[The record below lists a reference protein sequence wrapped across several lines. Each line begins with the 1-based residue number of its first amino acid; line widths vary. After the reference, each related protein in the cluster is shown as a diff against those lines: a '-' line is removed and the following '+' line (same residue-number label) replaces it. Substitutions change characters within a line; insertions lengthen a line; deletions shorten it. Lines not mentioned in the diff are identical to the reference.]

1 MGTHDQMRS
10 RGYVRIMSHA
20 PELRTG
26 VAPAGSLVLARRQ
39 HYSEF
44 YGLAP
49 LPESFGVVLGN
60 CQAESLR
67 MVMDA
72 PEHRFVRVPA
82 VHEMTA
88 DDAAR
93 LHEVVRAAD
102 TVVSQPIR
110 DDYRDLPLGTRQI
123 AAATDARVL
132 TVPPVRF
139 AGLHPFQAA
148 IRVPGV
154 EGDPPVVAYHDIRTL
169 AAAVGIPVVAAL
181 TPDQVRAV
189 GEASIDTLRVRE
201 QSADVRVSDL
211 FDSVTADHARTVNH
225 PGDAVWMPLGARV
238 LAALGH
244 AGGPTDPGR
253 PLLNSVRAP
262 LHPEAIEAWA
272 LPDEPRAHWIVDGTP
287 IDDAEVRAAHLEWYA
302 AHPEF
307 VDAALTRLAPLVDV
321 WRAG

>member
-1 MGTHDQMRS
+1 MSQDHEVGT
-10 RGYVRIMSHA
+10 A
-20 PELRTG
+20 
-26 VAPAGSLVLARRQ
+26 VASAGSLVLARRR

-44 YGLAP
+44 YGLTP
-49 LPESFGVVLGN
+49 LPEHFGVVLGN

-67 MVMDA
+67 MVIDA

-88 DDAAR
+88 ADAAR
-93 LHEVVRAAD
+93 LHEIVRAAD

-123 AAATDARVL
+123 AALTDARVL

-148 IRVPGV
+148 IRVPGI
-154 EGDPPVVAYHDIRTL
+154 EGDPPIVAYHDIRTL
-169 AAAVGIPVVAAL
+169 AAVAGIPVVAAL
-181 TPDQVRAV
+181 TPDGVRGV
-189 GEASIDTLRVRE
+189 GESSIDTLRGRE

-211 FDSVTADHARTVNH
+211 FDAVTTDHARTINH
-225 PGDAVWMPLGARV
+225 PGDAVWMPLGAR
-238 LAALGH
+238 LLEALGH
-244 AGGPTDPGR
+244 AGGTTDPGR

-262 LHPEAIEAWA
+262 LEPEVIEAWA
-272 LPDEPRAHWIVDGTP
+272 LPDEPRAHWIVDGAP

-302 AHPEF
+302 AHPDF
-307 VDAALTRLAPLVDV
+307 VGAAVTRLAPLLDV
-321 WRAG
+321 WRAR